1 MPAKEGGI
9 KACYNVQTVVDASS
23 HMIAD
28 FHVTDSPSDRGQIFE
43 SVECAERIW
52 GWNR

>member
-9 KACYNVQTVVDASS
+9 RARYNVQTVVDASS

-28 FHVTDSPSDRGQIFE
+28 FHVTEPQRPRADLRERRNVPKNLGLE
-43 SVECAERIW
+43 S
-52 GWNR
+52 